1 MLTDYRTILAG
12 MAGVQAAA
20 MAAAATTTARFADLV
35 LREGELSAR
44 TLLDALAPS
53 QGVEQDTWENAV
65 ASVYERQAEFFHGCA
80 GLPRFCLM
88 VFLGEL
94 DWRRGRRP
102 ISTTKAD

>member
-1 MLTDYRTILAG
+1 MLTDYRTMLAG

-20 MAAAATTTARFADLV
+20 IAAAATTTARFADLV

-44 TLLDALAPS
+44 TFLDALAPS
-53 QGVEQDTWENAV
+53 QGVEREIWENAV

-80 GLPRFCLM
+80 CLPRFCLM

-102 ISTTKAD
+102 IPPTEAD

>member
-1 MLTDYRTILAG
+1 MLTDYRTMLAG

-20 MAAAATTTARFADLV
+20 MAAAATTTARFAELV
-35 LREGELSAR
+35 LREGELSVR
-44 TLLDALAPS
+44 TLFDALAPS
-53 QGVEQDTWENAV
+53 RGVEQETLEDAV

-80 GLPRFCLM
+80 GLPRFWLM

-102 ISTTKAD
+102 IPPTEAD

>member
-1 MLTDYRTILAG
+1 MLTDYRTMLAG
-12 MAGVQAAA
+12 MVGVQAAA
-20 MAAAATTTARFADLV
+20 MAAAATTTTRFAELV
-35 LREGELSAR
+35 LREGELSVR

-53 QGVEQDTWENAV
+53 QGMEQETWENTL
-65 ASVYERQAEFFHGCA
+65 ASLYERQAEFIHGCA

-102 ISTTKAD
+102 IPPTEAD